1 MSGIRAQKKRKTRQA
16 IVTAAVKLFAER
28 GYEQTS
34 MEELAREA
42 GIGKATIYGY
52 FATKSEIFVAFL
64 EEEVE
69 HAFAEL
75 DAKLDAEAPL
85 EEQLVAQ
92 MLGQLSYVTR
102 NREFGRIFAREMTFP
117 AEKTV
122 NSCRDLDTR
131 YFSKIGEVL
140 GGAQQRGE
148 LPQETD
154 LLLLI
159 GHLHALYLLTLA
171 SFYQGDIETLDEAE
185 VLLTGLVR
193 QTLMGLAAPPYRD
206 KAQQQRWEELKQ
218 AAIIRRNLELI

>member
-1 MSGIRAQKKRKTRQA
+1 MSGLRERKKRQTRQA
-16 IVTAAVKLFAER
+16 IIAAAMKLFAER

-34 MEELAREA
+34 MDELAREA

-52 FATKSEIFVAFL
+52 FATKSEIFIAFL

-69 HAFAEL
+69 HAFSEL
-75 DAKLDAEAPL
+75 DAKLGAEVSL

-92 MLGQLSYVTR
+92 MLAQLSYVTS

-117 AEKTV
+117 AEITV

-140 GGAQQRGE
+140 GQGQLRGE
-148 LPQETD
+148 LPSETD

-159 GHLHALYLLTLA
+159 GHLHALYLVTLA
-171 SFYQGDIETLDEAE
+171 SFYQGDIENLEEAE
-185 VLLTGLVR
+185 MMLSGLVR
-193 QTLMGLAAPPYRD
+193 QTLQGPAALPYRGES
-206 KAQQQRWEELKQ
+206 QRQRWEALKQ
-218 AAIIRRNLELI
+218 TVVQRRNLEQS